1 VSTSK
6 ASPTQV
12 TTLSNGL
19 TILTRE
25 MHGAPIAT
33 FWVWYGVGARNETP
47 GVTGIS
53 HWVEHMLFKATP
65 KLGAGEIFRLV
76 NKNGGTLNG
85 FTSLDYTAYYET
97 LPADRLDLAI
107 GIEADRMVNARFD
120 PDEVA
125 SERTVIISEKQGG
138 ENYPTTHL
146 RETTVGAAFRIHP
159 YRQGVIGYLSDLQAI
174 TRDDL
179 YNHYQ
184 TFYAP
189 NNATVV
195 AVGDFRTEEAVAR
208 IEAAFGGIARGG
220 TIPTVRSIE
229 PDQEGERRVIVRR
242 PGPLPHFLTA
252 YHAPAVGSPDVFP
265 LIVLDALLSGAGA
278 MGMSGGGAS
287 LGRSS
292 RLYRALVETELASS
306 ASSGFGLMRDP
317 YLFSLSAGLRPS
329 VAIEEVER
337 VAFAEIDRLRD
348 ELPSDEEMARAL
360 KGLRAQFAYAS
371 EGVTSIAYW
380 LGSLGTIH
388 THTLY
393 DEFLDRL
400 AAVTAADVQGVARR
414 YLAPENRT
422 VGQFLPNGEGGG
434 GTANASATAALWT
447 PSERRW
453 LDTPPQE
460 AHEGADTSTKTA
472 SGGHSMATPA
482 EGSGATGTVAF
493 LRQVLPNDIVILGS
507 ERLESPAVVLRARLR
522 AGALQ
527 DPDGQEGLA
536 HLTATM
542 LQRGTARH
550 SFAALNELTDALGA
564 SISADSGRMTVD
576 LRLRCL
582 VEDFPRLTALL
593 AEVIRQPT
601 FPAAELEKVRGQTIT
616 GILQGDQDTRTVA
629 EHGLRTLAYPAG
641 HPYARATIGTRE
653 SVGAIGRDDLVAFHA
668 RHYRPD
674 VLSFSVVGGV
684 PFAEAVATI
693 ERAFGDW
700 TAEGLLPALTIPPA
714 PLPLPGQRQEA
725 TLAGKSQSDITLG
738 HPAIPRSDPDYYALE
753 LANLILGRFG
763 LGGRLG
769 KSVRET
775 QGLAY
780 STGSSLDGGMGPGA
794 WAARRGGARQ
804 RRAGDRQHPR
814 RGRADPAGAGRRGR
828 AGRCPGLPDRFA
840 TARPGEP
847 GRRGACR
854 ARHRNVRPRPRLPGS
869 LSRDHPRADPRAAAG
884 GGAAA
889 SAPRSRGGLGGGSGA
904 NRPDGELS
912 KPQRR
917 PGNNAMAPR

>member
-6 ASPTQV
+6 ASPTQI
-12 TTLSNGL
+12 TTLPNGL
-19 TILTRE
+19 TVLTRE
-25 MHGAPIAT
+25 LHGAPIAT

-120 PDEVA
+120 LDEVA

-179 YNHYQ
+179 YHHYR

-195 AVGDFRTEEAVAR
+195 AVGDFRTEEVVAR

-220 TIPTVRSIE
+220 TIPTVRSVE
-229 PDQEGERRVIVRR
+229 PAQEGERRVIVRR

-265 LIVLDALLSGAGA
+265 LMVLDAILSGAGA

-317 YLFSLSAGLRPS
+317 YLFSLSAGLRPD

-380 LGSLGTIH
+380 LGSLGTID

-400 AAVTAADVQGVARR
+400 AAVTAADVQGVAGR

-422 VGQFLPNGEGGG
+422 VGQFLPTGEGGG
-434 GTANASATAALWT
+434 GATNASVTAALWT
-447 PSERRW
+447 PNERRW
-453 LDTPPQE
+453 LSTPPEESPQMLAGTE
-460 AHEGADTSTKTA
+460 DGAA
-472 SGGHSMATPA
+472 SMATPA
-482 EGSGATGTVAF
+482 AGGGATGTVTF
-493 LRQVLPNDIVILGS
+493 SRQVLPNDIVILGS

-522 AGALQ
+522 AGALY
-527 DPDGQEGLA
+527 DPDDQEGLA
-536 HLTATM
+536 RLTAIM
-542 LQRGTARH
+542 LQRGTVRH
-550 SFAALNELTDALGA
+550 SFAELNELTDALGA
-564 SISADSGRMTVD
+564 SISADSGRLTVD

-601 FPAAELEKVRGQTIT
+601 FPAAELEKVRGQTLT
-616 GILQGDQDTRTVA
+616 GIMQGDQDTRTLA
-629 EHGLRTLAYPAG
+629 ERGLRTLAYPAG

-653 SVGAIGRDDLVAFHA
+653 SVGAIGRDAIVAFHA

-674 VLSFSVVGGV
+674 TLSFSVVGGI
-684 PFAEAVATI
+684 PFTEAVTTI

-700 TAEGLLPALTIPPA
+700 AAEGLLPALTIPPA
-714 PLPLPGQRQEA
+714 PLPLPGQRQDA

-738 HPAIPRSDPDYYALE
+738 HPSIPRSDPDYYALE

-780 STGSSLDGGMGPGA
+780 SVGSSLEGGMGPGA
-794 WAARRGGARQ
+794 WAARAGVAPDNVERAIASVLAEVERI
-804 RRAGDRQHPR
+804 RREPVS
-814 RGRADPAGAGRRGR
+814 ADELADAQDY
-828 AGRCPGLPDRFA
+828 L
-840 TARPGEP
+840 T
-847 GRRGACR
+847 
-854 ARHRNVRPRPRLPGS
+854 GS
-869 LSRDHPRADPRAAAG
+869 LPLGLESQDGVAHIALDIELY
-884 GGAAA
+884 
-889 SAPRSRGGLGGGSGA
+889 GLGLDYLDRYPA
-904 NRPDGELS
+904 IIRALTREQLREAARRHLHPDHAVIAVAG
-912 KPQRR
+912 PVQ
-917 PGNNAMAPR
+917 AAPTAG

>member
-6 ASPTQV
+6 ASPTQI
-12 TTLSNGL
+12 TTLPNGL

-25 MHGAPIAT
+25 LHGAPIAT

-120 PDEVA
+120 LDEVA

-179 YNHYQ
+179 YHHYR

-195 AVGDFRTEEAVAR
+195 AVGDFRTEEVVAR

-220 TIPTVRSIE
+220 TIPTVRSVE
-229 PDQEGERRVIVRR
+229 PAQEGERRVIVRR

-265 LIVLDALLSGAGA
+265 LMVLDAILSGAGA

-317 YLFSLSAGLRPS
+317 YLFSLSAGLRPD

-380 LGSLGTIH
+380 LGSLGTID

-400 AAVTAADVQGVARR
+400 AAVTAADVQGVAGR

-422 VGQFLPNGEGGG
+422 VGQFLPTGEGGG
-434 GTANASATAALWT
+434 GATNASATAALWT
-447 PSERRW
+447 PNERRW
-453 LDTPPQE
+453 LSTPPEESPQMLAGTE
-460 AHEGADTSTKTA
+460 DGAA
-472 SGGHSMATPA
+472 SMATPA
-482 EGSGATGTVAF
+482 AGGGATGTVTF
-493 LRQVLPNDIVILGS
+493 SRQVLPNDIVILGS

-522 AGALQ
+522 AGALY
-527 DPDGQEGLA
+527 DPDDQEGLA
-536 HLTATM
+536 RLTAIM
-542 LQRGTARH
+542 LQRGTVRH
-550 SFAALNELTDALGA
+550 SFAELNELTDALGA
-564 SISADSGRMTVD
+564 SISADSGRLTVD

-601 FPAAELEKVRGQTIT
+601 FPAAELEKVRGQTLT
-616 GILQGDQDTRTVA
+616 GIMQGDQDTRTLA
-629 EHGLRTLAYPAG
+629 ERGLRTLAYPAG
-641 HPYARATIGTRE
+641 HPYAHATIGTRE
-653 SVGAIGRDDLVAFHA
+653 SVGAIGRDAIVAFHA

-674 VLSFSVVGGV
+674 TLSFSVVGGI
-684 PFAEAVATI
+684 PFTEAVTTI

-700 TAEGLLPALTIPPA
+700 AAEGLLPALTIPPA
-714 PLPLPGQRQEA
+714 PLPLPGQRQDA

-738 HPAIPRSDPDYYALE
+738 HPSIPRSDPDYYALE

-780 STGSSLDGGMGPGA
+780 SVGSSLEGGMGPGA
-794 WAARRGGARQ
+794 WAARAGVAPDNVERAIASVLAEVERI
-804 RRAGDRQHPR
+804 RREPVS
-814 RGRADPAGAGRRGR
+814 ADELADAQDY
-828 AGRCPGLPDRFA
+828 L
-840 TARPGEP
+840 T
-847 GRRGACR
+847 
-854 ARHRNVRPRPRLPGS
+854 GS
-869 LSRDHPRADPRAAAG
+869 LPLGLESQDGVAHIALDIELY
-884 GGAAA
+884 
-889 SAPRSRGGLGGGSGA
+889 GLGLDYLDRYPA
-904 NRPDGELS
+904 IIRALTREQLREAARRHLHPDHAVIAVAG
-912 KPQRR
+912 PVQ
-917 PGNNAMAPR
+917 AAPTAG

>member
-1 VSTSK
+1 MSTSK

-12 TTLSNGL
+12 ATLPNGL

-25 MHGAPIAT
+25 LHGAPIAT

-65 KLGAGEIFRLV
+65 KLAAGEIFRLV

-138 ENYPTTHL
+138 ENHPTTHL

-179 YNHYQ
+179 YNHYR

-195 AVGDFRTEEAVAR
+195 AVGDFRTEEIVAR

-220 TIPTVRSIE
+220 AIPTVRPVE
-229 PDQEGERRVIVRR
+229 PAQEGERRVTVRR
-242 PGPLPHFLTA
+242 PGPLPHFLAA

-265 LIVLDALLSGAGA
+265 LMVLDAILSGAGA

-292 RLYRALVETELASS
+292 RLYRALVETELTSS

-317 YLFSLSAGLRPS
+317 YLFSLSAGLRPG

-337 VAFAEIDRLRD
+337 VAFAQIDRLRD
-348 ELPSDEEMARAL
+348 ELPSDEELASAL

-393 DEFLDRL
+393 DEFLERL
-400 AAVTAADVQGVARR
+400 AAVAPADVQGVARR

-422 VGQFLPNGEGGG
+422 VGHFLPTGEGGG
-434 GTANASATAALWT
+434 GAASASATAALWT

-453 LDTPPQE
+453 YGTPPQGTE
-460 AHEGADTSTKTA
+460 SAIAGGAA
-472 SGGHSMATPA
+472 SGGMATPA
-482 EGSGATGTVAF
+482 SGGATGTVAF
-493 LRQVLPNDIVILGS
+493 SRQVLPNDIVILGN
-507 ERLESPAVVLRARLR
+507 ERPESPAVVLWARLR
-522 AGALQ
+522 AGALHV
-527 DPDGQEGLA
+527 PDGQEGLA
-536 HLTATM
+536 RLTATM

-564 SISADSGRMTVD
+564 SISADSGRLTVD

-582 VEDFPRLTALL
+582 VEDFPRLAALL

-601 FPAAELEKVRGQTIT
+601 FPAAELEKVRGQTLT
-616 GILQGDQDTRTVA
+616 GIMQGDQDTRTLA
-629 EHGLRTLAYPAG
+629 ERGLRTLAYPVG

-653 SVGAIGRDDLVAFHA
+653 SVGAIGRDDLIAFHA

-674 VLSFSVVGGV
+674 VLSFAVVGGV

-700 TAEGLLPALTIPPA
+700 TAAGLLPALTIPPA
-714 PLPLPGQRQEA
+714 PLPAGGQRQEV

-738 HPAIPRSDPDYYALE
+738 HPSISRGDPDYYALE

-780 STGSSLDGGMGPGA
+780 SVGSSLEGGMGPGA
-794 WAARRGGARQ
+794 WAARAGVAPGNVERAIASILAEVERIRQ
-804 RRAGDRQHPR
+804 EPVGEDEL
-814 RGRADPAGAGRRGR
+814 ADAQDY
-828 AGRCPGLPDRFA
+828 L
-840 TARPGEP
+840 T
-847 GRRGACR
+847 
-854 ARHRNVRPRPRLPGS
+854 GS
-869 LSRDHPRADPRAAAG
+869 LPLGLESQDGVARVALDIELYGLGLDYLDRYPAIIRALTRERLREAARRHLHPNHAVIAVAG
-884 GGAAA
+884 PARTA
-889 SAPRSRGGLGGGSGA
+889 SAE
-904 NRPDGELS
+904 D
-912 KPQRR
+912 
-917 PGNNAMAPR
+917 

>member
-1 VSTSK
+1 MDSTNE
-6 ASPTQV
+6 SPTQV
-12 TTLSNGL
+12 TTLPNGL

-25 MHGAPIAT
+25 LHGAPIAT

-47 GVTGIS
+47 GITGIS

-97 LPADRLDLAI
+97 LPADRLELAI
-107 GIEADRMVNARFD
+107 GIEADRLVNARFD

-179 YNHYQ
+179 YHHYR

-195 AVGDFRTEEAVAR
+195 AVGDFRAEETVAR
-208 IEAAFGGIARGG
+208 IEAAFGAIPCGG
-220 TIPTVRSIE
+220 VIPTVRPVE
-229 PDQEGERRVIVRR
+229 PAQEGERRVVVRR
-242 PGPLPHFLTA
+242 PGPLPHFLAA
-252 YHAPAVGSPDVFP
+252 YHAPAVDNPDVFP
-265 LIVLDALLSGAGA
+265 LMVLDAILSGAGS

-292 RLYRALVETELASS
+292 RLYRALVEKELASS

-317 YLFSLSAGLRPS
+317 YLFSLSAGLRPG

-348 ELPSDEEMARAL
+348 EPPSDEELARAL

-380 LGSLGTIH
+380 LGSLATIY

-393 DEFLDRL
+393 DEFLARL
-400 AAVTAADVQGVARR
+400 AAVTAADVQRVARQ
-414 YLAPENRT
+414 YLSPENRT
-422 VGQFLPNGEGGG
+422 VGHFLPVGEGGSS
-434 GTANASATAALWT
+434 ASAASAAGASALWT

-453 LDTPPQE
+453 YSDPTRGSDDTSAAATDAPK
-460 AHEGADTSTKTA
+460 GADAAPPPS
-472 SGGHSMATPA
+472 
-482 EGSGATGTVAF
+482 GSGEATTS
-493 LRQVLPNDIVILGS
+493 LSLSRRVLPNGIVVLGS

-522 AGALQ
+522 AGALY
-527 DPDGQEGLA
+527 DTDDTEGLA
-536 HLTATM
+536 RLTAVM
-542 LQRGTARH
+542 LQRGTTRY
-550 SFAALNELTDALGA
+550 SFAELNELTDALGA
-564 SISADSGRMTVD
+564 SISAEAGRLAVD

-582 VEDFPRLTALL
+582 VEDFPYLTEIL
-593 AEVIRQPT
+593 AEVIRRPT
-601 FPAAELEKVRGQTIT
+601 FPTAELEKVRGQTLT
-616 GILQGDQDTRTVA
+616 GIMQGDQDTRTLA
-629 EHGLRTLAYPAG
+629 ERGLRKLAYPAG

-653 SVGAIGRDDLVAFHA
+653 SVTALDREALVAFHA

-674 VLSFSVVGGV
+674 VLSFSMVGGV
-684 PFAEAVATI
+684 PFAEAVAAI

-700 TAEGLLPALTIPPA
+700 TAEGLLPALSIPPA
-714 PLPLPGQRQEA
+714 PLPLPGQRREA
-725 TLAGKSQSDITLG
+725 TLAGKSQADIALG

-780 STGSSLDGGMGPGA
+780 STGSGLEGGIGPGA
-794 WAARRGGARQ
+794 WAARAGVAPENVDRAIASILTEVERIRREPVGADELADAQDYLTGSLPLGLESQDGVARVALDIELYGLGLDYLDRYPATIRALTREQLQEAARQ
-804 RRAGDRQHPR
+804 HLHPDHAVIAVAGPARA
-814 RGRADPAGAGRRGR
+814 
-828 AGRCPGLPDRFA
+828 A
-840 TARPGEP
+840 TAGEDRMP
-847 GRRGACR
+847 
-854 ARHRNVRPRPRLPGS
+854 
-869 LSRDHPRADPRAAAG
+869 
-884 GGAAA
+884 
-889 SAPRSRGGLGGGSGA
+889 
-904 NRPDGELS
+904 
-912 KPQRR
+912 
-917 PGNNAMAPR
+917 

>member
-1 VSTSK
+1 MSTSK
-6 ASPTQV
+6 APPTEV
-12 TTLSNGL
+12 TTLPNGL

-25 MHGAPIAT
+25 LHGAPIAT

-47 GVTGIS
+47 GITGIS

-97 LPADRLDLAI
+97 LPTDRLDLAI

-138 ENYPTTHL
+138 ENHPTTHL

-179 YNHYQ
+179 YAHYQ
-184 TFYAP
+184 TYYAP

-195 AVGDFRTEEAVAR
+195 AVGDFRTEEVVAR

-220 TIPTVRSIE
+220 AIPTVRPVE
-229 PDQEGERRVIVRR
+229 PAQEGERRVIVRR
-242 PGPLPHFLTA
+242 PGPLPHFLAA
-252 YHAPAVGSPDVFP
+252 YHAPAVGNPDVFP
-265 LIVLDALLSGAGA
+265 LMVLDAILSGAGA

-317 YLFSLSAGLRPS
+317 YLFSLSAGLRPG

-348 ELPSDEEMARAL
+348 GLPTDEELARAL

-380 LGSLGTIH
+380 LGSLATIH

-400 AAVTAADVQGVARR
+400 ASVTAAEVQGVARR

-422 VGQFLPNGEGGG
+422 TGHFLPTGEGGG
-434 GTANASATAALWT
+434 GATGASATAALWT

-453 LDTPPQE
+453 LSLPPQE
-460 AHEGADTSTKTA
+460 ADSMNERDEADT
-472 SGGHSMATPA
+472 GGMATPTPDD
-482 EGSGATGTVAF
+482 GPSGTVAF
-493 LRQVLPNDIVILGS
+493 ARQVLPNDIVILGS

-536 HLTATM
+536 RLTAIM

-550 SFAALNELTDALGA
+550 SFTELNELTDALGA
-564 SISADSGRMTVD
+564 SITADSGRLTVD

-593 AEVIRQPT
+593 AEIIRQPT
-601 FPAAELEKVRGQTIT
+601 FPAAELEKVRGQTLT
-616 GILQGDQDTRTVA
+616 GIMQGDQDTRTLA
-629 EHGLRTLAYPAG
+629 ERGLRTLAYPAG
-641 HPYARATIGTRE
+641 HPYARAMIGTKE

-714 PLPLPGQRQEA
+714 PLPQQGQRQDA
-725 TLAGKSQSDITLG
+725 TLEGKSQSDITLG

-780 STGSSLDGGMGPGA
+780 SVGSSMEGGMGPGA
-794 WAARRGGARQ
+794 WAARAGVAPGNVERAIASILAEVERIRQEPVGA
-804 RRAGDRQHPR
+804 DEL
-814 RGRADPAGAGRRGR
+814 ADAQDY
-828 AGRCPGLPDRFA
+828 L
-840 TARPGEP
+840 T
-847 GRRGACR
+847 
-854 ARHRNVRPRPRLPGS
+854 GS
-869 LSRDHPRADPRAAAG
+869 LPLGLESQDGVARVALDIELY
-884 GGAAA
+884 
-889 SAPRSRGGLGGGSGA
+889 GLGLDYLERYPA
-904 NRPDGELS
+904 IIRALTREQLQEAARRHLHPDHAVIAVAGPAQS
-912 KPQRR
+912 PQ
-917 PGNNAMAPR
+917 PAH

>member
-1 VSTSK
+1 MSNTNE
-6 ASPTQV
+6 SPTRV
-12 TTLSNGL
+12 TTLPNGL

-47 GVTGIS
+47 GITGIS

-97 LPADRLDLAI
+97 LPTDRLDLAI

-146 RETTVGAAFRIHP
+146 RETTIGAAFRIHP

-179 YNHYQ
+179 YDHYR
-184 TFYAP
+184 TYYAP

-208 IEAAFGGIARGG
+208 IEAAFGGIPRGG
-220 TIPTVRSIE
+220 AIPTVRSIE
-229 PDQEGERRVIVRR
+229 PTQEGERRVTVRR
-242 PGPLPHFLTA
+242 PGPLPHFLAT
-252 YHAPAVGSPDVFP
+252 YHAPAVGNPDVFP
-265 LIVLDALLSGAGA
+265 LLVLDAILSGAGSL
-278 MGMSGGGAS
+278 GMSGGGAS

-292 RLYRALVETELASS
+292 RLYRALVEAELASS

-317 YLFSLSAGLRPS
+317 YLFSLSAGLRPG

-337 VAFAEIDRLRD
+337 VAFAQIDRLRD
-348 ELPSDEEMARAL
+348 ETPSDEELARAL

-393 DEFLDRL
+393 DEFMARL
-400 AAVTAADVQGVARR
+400 ATVTAADVQRVARL
-414 YLAPENRT
+414 YLDPENRT
-422 VGQFLPNGEGGG
+422 VGHFLPVGEGSG
-434 GTANASATAALWT
+434 SAQAARVGVTAALWT

-453 LDTPPQE
+453 FSEPVRESGGTPE
-460 AHEGADTSTKTA
+460 IGIAAARGTA
-472 SGGHSMATPA
+472 SAAERQPAMRGGDRSSLSLT
-482 EGSGATGTVAF
+482 
-493 LRQVLPNDIVILGS
+493 RQVLPNGIVVLGS
-507 ERLESPAVVLRARLR
+507 ERLESPAVVLHARLR
-522 AGALQ
+522 AGALY
-527 DPDGQEGLA
+527 DADDTAGLA
-536 HLTATM
+536 RLTAVM
-542 LQRGTARH
+542 LQRGTGRY
-550 SFAALNELTDALGA
+550 SFTELNELTDALGA
-564 SISADSGRMTVD
+564 SISAEAGRLTVD

-582 VEDFPRLTALL
+582 AEDFSRLTEIL

-601 FPAAELEKVRGQTIT
+601 FPVAELEKVRGQTLT
-616 GILQGDQDTRTVA
+616 GIMQGDQDTRTLA
-629 EHGLRTLAYPAG
+629 ERGLRTLAYPAG
-641 HPYARATIGTRE
+641 HPFARAIIGTRE
-653 SVGAIGRDDLVAFHA
+653 SVTALEREALVAFHV

-674 VLSFSVVGGV
+674 VLSFSVVGGIS
-684 PFAEAVATI
+684 FAEAVATI
-693 ERAFGDW
+693 ERTLGDW
-700 TAEGLLPALTIPPA
+700 AAEGLLPPFSIPPA
-714 PLPLPGQRQEA
+714 PLPIPGQRQEA
-725 TLAGKSQSDITLG
+725 TLAGKSQSDITIG
-738 HPAIPRSDPDYYALE
+738 HPSIPRSDPDYYALE

-780 STGSSLDGGMGPGA
+780 SIGSGLEGSLGPGA
-794 WAARRGGARQ
+794 WAARAGVAPANVERVITSILTEIEHIRQ
-804 RRAGDRQHPR
+804 EPVSAEEL
-814 RGRADPAGAGRRGR
+814 ADAQDY
-828 AGRCPGLPDRFA
+828 L
-840 TARPGEP
+840 T
-847 GRRGACR
+847 
-854 ARHRNVRPRPRLPGS
+854 GS
-869 LSRDHPRADPRAAAG
+869 LPLGLESQDGVARIALDIEMY
-884 GGAAA
+884 
-889 SAPRSRGGLGGGSGA
+889 GLGLDYLDHYPAIIRTLTGEQLQEAARRHLHPAHAVISVAGPARTAIGG
-904 NRPDGELS
+904 RPID
-912 KPQRR
+912 
-917 PGNNAMAPR
+917 PG

>member
-1 VSTSK
+1 MSTSK

-12 TTLSNGL
+12 TTLPNGL

-25 MHGAPIAT
+25 LHGAPIAT

-120 PDEVA
+120 LDEVA

-159 YRQGVIGYLSDLQAI
+159 YRQGVIGYLSDLRAI

-179 YNHYQ
+179 YHHYR

-195 AVGDFRTEEAVAR
+195 AVGDFRTEEVVAR

-220 TIPTVRSIE
+220 TIPTVRSVE
-229 PDQEGERRVIVRR
+229 PAQEGERRVIVRR

-265 LIVLDALLSGAGA
+265 LMVLDALLSGAGA

-317 YLFSLSAGLRPS
+317 YLFSLSAGLRPD
-329 VAIEEVER
+329 VAIKEVER

-380 LGSLGTIH
+380 LGSLGTID

-400 AAVTAADVQGVARR
+400 AAVTAADVQGVAGR

-422 VGQFLPNGEGGG
+422 VGQFLPTGEGGG
-434 GTANASATAALWT
+434 GATNASATAALWT
-447 PSERRW
+447 PNERRW
-453 LDTPPQE
+453 LSTPPEESPQMLAGTE
-460 AHEGADTSTKTA
+460 DGAA
-472 SGGHSMATPA
+472 SMATPA
-482 EGSGATGTVAF
+482 AGGGATGTVTF
-493 LRQVLPNDIVILGS
+493 SRQVLPNDIVILGS

-522 AGALQ
+522 AGALY
-527 DPDGQEGLA
+527 DPDDQEGLA
-536 HLTATM
+536 RLTAIM

-550 SFAALNELTDALGA
+550 SFAELNELTDALGA
-564 SISADSGRMTVD
+564 SISADSGRLTVD

-601 FPAAELEKVRGQTIT
+601 FPAAELEKVRGQTLT
-616 GILQGDQDTRTVA
+616 GIMQGDQDTRTLA
-629 EHGLRTLAYPAG
+629 ERGLRTLAYPAG

-653 SVGAIGRDDLVAFHA
+653 SVGAIGRDAIVAFHA

-674 VLSFSVVGGV
+674 TLSFSVVGGI
-684 PFAEAVATI
+684 PFTEAVTTI

-700 TAEGLLPALTIPPA
+700 AAEGLLPALTIPPA
-714 PLPLPGQRQEA
+714 PLPLPGQRQDA

-738 HPAIPRSDPDYYALE
+738 HPSIPRSDPDYYALE

-780 STGSSLDGGMGPGA
+780 SVGSSLEGGMGPGA
-794 WAARRGGARQ
+794 WAARAGVAPDNVERAITSVLAEVERI
-804 RRAGDRQHPR
+804 RREPVS
-814 RGRADPAGAGRRGR
+814 ADELADAQDY
-828 AGRCPGLPDRFA
+828 L
-840 TARPGEP
+840 T
-847 GRRGACR
+847 
-854 ARHRNVRPRPRLPGS
+854 GS
-869 LSRDHPRADPRAAAG
+869 LPLGLESQDGVAHIALDIELY
-884 GGAAA
+884 
-889 SAPRSRGGLGGGSGA
+889 GLGLDYLDRYPA
-904 NRPDGELS
+904 IIRALTREQLREAARRHLHPDHAVIAVAG
-912 KPQRR
+912 PVQ
-917 PGNNAMAPR
+917 AAPTAG

>member
-1 VSTSK
+1 MSTSK

-12 TTLSNGL
+12 TTLPNGL

-25 MHGAPIAT
+25 LHGAPIAT

-120 PDEVA
+120 LDEVA

-179 YNHYQ
+179 YHHYR

-189 NNATVV
+189 NNVTVV
-195 AVGDFRTEEAVAR
+195 AVGDFRTEEVVAR

-220 TIPTVRSIE
+220 TIPTVRSVE
-229 PDQEGERRVIVRR
+229 PAQEGERRVIVRR

-265 LIVLDALLSGAGA
+265 LMVLDAILSGAGA

-317 YLFSLSAGLRPS
+317 YLFSLSAGLRPD

-380 LGSLGTIH
+380 LGSLGTID

-400 AAVTAADVQGVARR
+400 AAVTAADVQGVAGR

-422 VGQFLPNGEGGG
+422 VGQFLPTGEGGG
-434 GTANASATAALWT
+434 GATNASATAALWT
-447 PSERRW
+447 PNERRW
-453 LDTPPQE
+453 LSTPPEESPQMLAGTE
-460 AHEGADTSTKTA
+460 DGAA
-472 SGGHSMATPA
+472 SMATPA
-482 EGSGATGTVAF
+482 AGGGATGTVTF
-493 LRQVLPNDIVILGS
+493 SRQVLPNDIVILGS

-522 AGALQ
+522 AGALY
-527 DPDGQEGLA
+527 DPDDQEGLA
-536 HLTATM
+536 RLTAIM

-550 SFAALNELTDALGA
+550 SFAELNELTDALGA
-564 SISADSGRMTVD
+564 SISADSGRLTVD

-601 FPAAELEKVRGQTIT
+601 FPAAELEKVRGQTLT
-616 GILQGDQDTRTVA
+616 GIMQGDQDTRTLA
-629 EHGLRTLAYPAG
+629 ERGLRTLAYPAG

-653 SVGAIGRDDLVAFHA
+653 SVGAIGRDAIVAFHA

-674 VLSFSVVGGV
+674 TLSFSVVGGI
-684 PFAEAVATI
+684 PFTEAVTMI

-700 TAEGLLPALTIPPA
+700 AAEGLLPALTIPPA
-714 PLPLPGQRQEA
+714 PLPLPGQRQDT

-738 HPAIPRSDPDYYALE
+738 HPSIPRSDPDYYALE

-780 STGSSLDGGMGPGA
+780 SVGSSLEGGMGPGA
-794 WAARRGGARQ
+794 WAARAGVAPDNVERAIASVLAEVERI
-804 RRAGDRQHPR
+804 RREPVS
-814 RGRADPAGAGRRGR
+814 ADELADAQDY
-828 AGRCPGLPDRFA
+828 L
-840 TARPGEP
+840 T
-847 GRRGACR
+847 
-854 ARHRNVRPRPRLPGS
+854 GS
-869 LSRDHPRADPRAAAG
+869 LPLGLESQDGVAHIALDIELY
-884 GGAAA
+884 
-889 SAPRSRGGLGGGSGA
+889 GLGLDYLDRYPA
-904 NRPDGELS
+904 IIRALTREQLREAARRHLHPDHAVIAVAG
-912 KPQRR
+912 PAQ
-917 PGNNAMAPR
+917 AAPTAG

>member
-1 VSTSK
+1 MSTSK
-6 ASPTQV
+6 ASPTQI
-12 TTLSNGL
+12 TTLPNGL

-25 MHGAPIAT
+25 LHGAPIAT

-120 PDEVA
+120 LDEVA

-174 TRDDL
+174 TRDVL
-179 YNHYQ
+179 YHHYR

-195 AVGDFRTEEAVAR
+195 AVGDFRTEEVVAR

-220 TIPTVRSIE
+220 TIPTVRSVE
-229 PDQEGERRVIVRR
+229 PAQEGERRVIVRR

-265 LIVLDALLSGAGA
+265 LMVLDAILSGAGA

-317 YLFSLSAGLRPS
+317 YLFSLSAGLRPD

-380 LGSLGTIH
+380 LGSLGTID

-400 AAVTAADVQGVARR
+400 AAVTAADVQGVAGR

-422 VGQFLPNGEGGG
+422 VGQFLPTGAGGG
-434 GTANASATAALWT
+434 GATNASATAALWT
-447 PSERRW
+447 PNERRW
-453 LDTPPQE
+453 LSTPP
-460 AHEGADTSTKTA
+460 EGSPQMLAGTEDGA
-472 SGGHSMATPA
+472 ASMATPA
-482 EGSGATGTVAF
+482 AGGGATGTVTF
-493 LRQVLPNDIVILGS
+493 SRQVLPNDIVILGS

-522 AGALQ
+522 AGALY
-527 DPDGQEGLA
+527 DPDDQEGLA
-536 HLTATM
+536 RLTAIM
-542 LQRGTARH
+542 LQRGTVRH
-550 SFAALNELTDALGA
+550 SFAELNELTDALGA
-564 SISADSGRMTVD
+564 SISADSGRLTVD

-601 FPAAELEKVRGQTIT
+601 FPAAELEKVRGQTLT
-616 GILQGDQDTRTVA
+616 GIMQGDQDTRTLA
-629 EHGLRTLAYPAG
+629 ERGLRTLAYPAG

-653 SVGAIGRDDLVAFHA
+653 SVGAIGRDAIVAFHA

-674 VLSFSVVGGV
+674 TLSFSVVGGI
-684 PFAEAVATI
+684 PFTEAVTTI

-700 TAEGLLPALTIPPA
+700 AAEGLLPALTIPPA
-714 PLPLPGQRQEA
+714 PLPLPGQRQDA

-738 HPAIPRSDPDYYALE
+738 HPSIPRSDPDYYALE

-780 STGSSLDGGMGPGA
+780 SVGSSLEGGMGPGA
-794 WAARRGGARQ
+794 WAARAGVAPDNVERAIASVLAEVERI
-804 RRAGDRQHPR
+804 RREPVS
-814 RGRADPAGAGRRGR
+814 ADELADAQDY
-828 AGRCPGLPDRFA
+828 L
-840 TARPGEP
+840 T
-847 GRRGACR
+847 
-854 ARHRNVRPRPRLPGS
+854 GS
-869 LSRDHPRADPRAAAG
+869 LPLGLESQDGVAHIALDIELY
-884 GGAAA
+884 
-889 SAPRSRGGLGGGSGA
+889 GLGLDYLDRYPA
-904 NRPDGELS
+904 IIRALTREQLREAARRHLHPDHAVIAVAG
-912 KPQRR
+912 PVQ
-917 PGNNAMAPR
+917 AAPTAG

>member
-1 VSTSK
+1 MSTSK
-6 ASPTQV
+6 ASPTQI
-12 TTLSNGL
+12 TTLPNGL

-25 MHGAPIAT
+25 LHGAPIAT

-120 PDEVA
+120 LDEVA

-179 YNHYQ
+179 YHHYR

-195 AVGDFRTEEAVAR
+195 AVGDFRTEEVVAR

-220 TIPTVRSIE
+220 TIPTVRSVE
-229 PDQEGERRVIVRR
+229 PAQEGERRVIVRR

-265 LIVLDALLSGAGA
+265 LMVLDAILSGAGA

-317 YLFSLSAGLRPS
+317 YLFSLSAGLRPD

-380 LGSLGTIH
+380 LGSLGTID

-400 AAVTAADVQGVARR
+400 AAVTAADVQGVAGR

-422 VGQFLPNGEGGG
+422 VGQFLPTGEGGG
-434 GTANASATAALWT
+434 GATNASATAALWT
-447 PSERRW
+447 PNERRW
-453 LDTPPQE
+453 LSTPPEESPQMLAGTE
-460 AHEGADTSTKTA
+460 DGAA
-472 SGGHSMATPA
+472 SMATPA
-482 EGSGATGTVAF
+482 AGGGATGTVTF
-493 LRQVLPNDIVILGS
+493 SRQVLPNDIVILGS

-522 AGALQ
+522 AGALY
-527 DPDGQEGLA
+527 DPDDQEGLA
-536 HLTATM
+536 RLTAIM
-542 LQRGTARH
+542 LQRGTVRH
-550 SFAALNELTDALGA
+550 SFAELNELTDALGA
-564 SISADSGRMTVD
+564 SISADSGRLTVD

-601 FPAAELEKVRGQTIT
+601 FPAAELEKVRGQTLT
-616 GILQGDQDTRTVA
+616 GIMQGDQDTRTLA
-629 EHGLRTLAYPAG
+629 ERGLRTLAYPAG
-641 HPYARATIGTRE
+641 HPYAHATIGTRE
-653 SVGAIGRDDLVAFHA
+653 SVGAIGRDAIVAFHA

-674 VLSFSVVGGV
+674 TLSFSVVGGI
-684 PFAEAVATI
+684 PFTEAVTTI

-700 TAEGLLPALTIPPA
+700 AAEGLLPALTIPPA
-714 PLPLPGQRQEA
+714 PLPLPGQRQDA

-738 HPAIPRSDPDYYALE
+738 HPSIPRSDPDYYALE

-780 STGSSLDGGMGPGA
+780 SVGSSLEGGMGPGA
-794 WAARRGGARQ
+794 WAARAGVAPDNVERAIASVLAEVERI
-804 RRAGDRQHPR
+804 RREPVS
-814 RGRADPAGAGRRGR
+814 ADELADAQDY
-828 AGRCPGLPDRFA
+828 L
-840 TARPGEP
+840 T
-847 GRRGACR
+847 
-854 ARHRNVRPRPRLPGS
+854 GS
-869 LSRDHPRADPRAAAG
+869 LPLGLESQDGVAHIALDIELY
-884 GGAAA
+884 
-889 SAPRSRGGLGGGSGA
+889 GLGLDYLDRYPA
-904 NRPDGELS
+904 IIRALTREQLREAARRHLHPDHAVIAVAG
-912 KPQRR
+912 PVQ
-917 PGNNAMAPR
+917 AAPTAG

>member
-1 VSTSK
+1 MSTSK

-12 TTLSNGL
+12 TTLPNGL

-25 MHGAPIAT
+25 LHGAPIAT

-159 YRQGVIGYLSDLQAI
+159 YRQGVIGYLSDLEAI

-179 YNHYQ
+179 YNHYR

-195 AVGDFRTEEAVAR
+195 AVGDFRTAEVVAK

-220 TIPTVRSIE
+220 TIPTVRSVE
-229 PDQEGERRVIVRR
+229 PAQEGERRVIVRR

-265 LIVLDALLSGAGA
+265 LMVLDAILSGAGA

-317 YLFSLSAGLRPS
+317 YLFSLSAGLRPG

-337 VAFAEIDRLRD
+337 VAFAAIDRLRD

-422 VGQFLPNGEGGG
+422 TGHFLPTGEGGG
-434 GTANASATAALWT
+434 GAVGASATAALWT

-460 AHEGADTSTKTA
+460 SAQANLDTTDGVRDMVTLAAAGGA
-472 SGGHSMATPA
+472 SGTI
-482 EGSGATGTVAF
+482 AF
-493 LRQVLPNDIVILGS
+493 SRQVLPNDIVILGS
-507 ERLESPAVVLRARLR
+507 ERPESPAVVLRARLR

-527 DPDGQEGLA
+527 DPKGQEGLA
-536 HLTATM
+536 RLTAIM

-550 SFAALNELTDALGA
+550 SFAELNELTDALGA
-564 SISADSGRMTVD
+564 SISADSGRMTID

-601 FPAAELEKVRGQTIT
+601 FPATELEKVRGQTLT
-616 GILQGDQDTRTVA
+616 GIMQGDQDTRTLA
-629 EHGLRTLAYPAG
+629 ERGLRTLAYPAG

-653 SVGAIGRDDLVAFHA
+653 SVGAIGRAEIVAFHA
-668 RHYRPD
+668 QHYRPD

-700 TAEGLLPALTIPPA
+700 AAEGLLPALTIPPA
-714 PLPLPGQRQEA
+714 PLPVSGQRQDA
-725 TLAGKSQSDITLG
+725 TLAGKAQSDITLG

-780 STGSSLDGGMGPGA
+780 SVGSSLEGGMGPGA
-794 WAARRGGARQ
+794 WAARAGVAPGNVEQAIASILAEVERIRQ
-804 RRAGDRQHPR
+804 EPVGEDEL
-814 RGRADPAGAGRRGR
+814 ADAQDY
-828 AGRCPGLPDRFA
+828 L
-840 TARPGEP
+840 T
-847 GRRGACR
+847 
-854 ARHRNVRPRPRLPGS
+854 GS
-869 LSRDHPRADPRAAAG
+869 LPLGLESQDGVAQIALDIELY
-884 GGAAA
+884 
-889 SAPRSRGGLGGGSGA
+889 GLGLDYLDRYPA
-904 NRPDGELS
+904 LIRALTREQLQEAARRHLHPDHAVISVAGPAQAAQGEH
-912 KPQRR
+912 
-917 PGNNAMAPR
+917 